1 MLGGYPEFG
10 TKTDLAGVRRRPMR
24 TYDYTVFY
32 LIDWQ
37 EGAIDV
43 LRVIDGRRVRN
54 LKRVPRA

>member
-1 MLGGYPEFG
+1 MSHPATGL
-10 TKTDLAGVRRRPMR
+10 L
-24 TYDYTVFY
+24 FY